1 MLLPLEPTGGRRT
14 AARAQRIDQTLT
26 PLKFFVIQLAQ
37 DLINAKDRHIFAR
50 QKTSTLPNERSAPET
65 KHL

>member
-1 MLLPLEPTGGRRT
+1 MLLRLEPAGGRRT
-14 AARAQRIDQTLT
+14 AAGAQFIDQTLT

-37 DLINAKDRHIFAR
+37 DLITREKPHFAQ
-50 QKTSTLPNERSAPET
+50 QKIGALPNERFTLEI

>member
-1 MLLPLEPTGGRRT
+1 MLLRLEPTGGRRT

-37 DLINAKDRHIFAR
+37 DLITRKIATFCTTENRA
-50 QKTSTLPNERSAPET
+50 LPNERFTLEI